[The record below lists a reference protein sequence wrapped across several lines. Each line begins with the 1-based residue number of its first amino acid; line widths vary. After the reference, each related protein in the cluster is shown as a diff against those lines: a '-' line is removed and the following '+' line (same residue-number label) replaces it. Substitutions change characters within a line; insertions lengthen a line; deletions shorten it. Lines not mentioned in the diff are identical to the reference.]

1 LYRLGL
7 RSVKIALKE
16 VCMTVT
22 LSDLWQEVVQAFEQ
36 GQWDRGLKRCIV
48 ILQGAPACF
57 EARMKVG
64 DILLKQGRV
73 AEAQEVYKTI
83 AWHFTKAGFPLL
95 AITAIKM
102 MTSLDDRHSDVMDIL
117 AGLYS
122 SESDRVSSEAPHPQL
137 PKLSAIEVSQA
148 GQNVDK
154 VISLAG
160 QELCDLAAKLASD
173 EKGLQDYPEKLPAIP
188 LFSDLPEEAFQKLL
202 GNLKLKRLGRDGVI
216 LREGE
221 KGESFFIQA
230 RGEVEISKLVGG
242 EELILAKLSDNAVFG
257 EMALVSNEPRSA
269 SVKAVSHV
277 DLLEL
282 TRQDLEREA
291 EQYVSISKA
300 LKKFTRSRMLSN
312 LMALSNVFRVL
323 PHDERHAVLERII
336 SMEVKKG
343 QVIIE
348 EGRKGIGLFVILRGE
363 AEVKKREGDTLV
375 PLALLREGDVFGE
388 IALVKDVPTTATVIA
403 GSDGEFLFLSRK
415 EFEDC
420 IRANPDLWRTLG
432 EISEDR
438 LKETARLITETDFIG
453 DDEFVLI

>member
-1 LYRLGL
+1 M
-7 RSVKIALKE
+7 SA
-16 VCMTVT
+16 T
-22 LSDLWQEVVQAFEQ
+22 LLDLWREVIQAFEQ

-57 EARMKVG
+57 EARMKIG

-73 AEAQEVYKTI
+73 AEALEIYKTI

-95 AITAIKM
+95 AIIAIKM
-102 MTSLDDRHSDVMDIL
+102 MTSLDDRHADVMDVL

-122 SESDRVSSEAPHPQL
+122 LESDRVSAEAPRPRL
-137 PKLSAIEVSQA
+137 PDLSAVEISQA
-148 GQNVDK
+148 GQNVDQ
-154 VISLAG
+154 VINLAG

-188 LFSDLPEEAFQKLL
+188 LFSDLPEDAFCNLL
-202 GNLKLKRLGRDGVI
+202 KELKLRRLSRGGLI

-221 KGESFFIQA
+221 KGDSFFIQA
-230 RGEVEISKLVGG
+230 RGEVEISKLIGD
-242 EELILAKLSDNAVFG
+242 EELILAKLGDNAVFG
-257 EMALVSNEPRSA
+257 EMALVSNQPRSA
-269 SVKAVSHV
+269 SVRAVSHV

-282 TRQDLEREA
+282 TRRDLEREA

-300 LKKFTRSRMLSN
+300 LKKFTRSRLLSN
-312 LMALSNVFRVL
+312 LMALSSVFRIL
-323 PHDERHAVLERII
+323 PHDARHAVLDRFI

-348 EGRKGIGLFVILRGE
+348 EGRKGIGLFIILRGE
-363 AEVKKREGDTLV
+363 AEVRKRDGDTLV
-375 PLALLREGDVFGE
+375 PLALLREADVFGE
-388 IALVKDVPTTATVIA
+388 IALIKDVPTTATVVA

-420 IRANPDLWRTLG
+420 IRTNPDLWRILG

-438 LKETARLITETDFIG
+438 QIETARLMTETDFIG